1 MMASLLNGKSSVFF
15 IVATLI
21 AEVLFEQFLIHTAV

>member
-1 MMASLLNGKSSVFF
+1 MMASLHNELNRLYFF

-21 AEVLFEQFLIHTAV
+21 AEELSNSS